1 MVTNREEH
9 LMQTFPL
16 ADGTTYIQNLDKH
29 FSNTMEYH
37 YHISQFNWNKDTNTF
52 YAEAPHLECIMPDGN
67 IHPEAFPNQK
77 GQFFI
82 DNTKTGGFRRFRF
95 RKELIGGIG
104 NEVFTEWIFE
114 SEDEIECRIAIN

>member
-9 LMQTFPL
+9 LMQTFPM

-29 FSNTMEYH
+29 MSKMEYH
-37 YHISQFNWNKDTNTF
+37 YHISQFNWNKDTNAF
-52 YAEAPHLECIMPDGN
+52 YAEAPHLECLLPDGN
-67 IHPEAFPNQK
+67 IHPEAFPNMK

-95 RKELIGGIG
+95 QRELKGGIG
-104 NEVFTEWIFE
+104 NEEFTEWIFE
-114 SEDEIECRIAIN
+114 SEDGIECRIAID

>member
-1 MVTNREEH
+1 MS
-9 LMQTFPL
+9 TFPL
-16 ADGTTYIQNLDKH
+16 EDGTTYIQNLDKH
-29 FSNTMEYH
+29 MSKMEYH
-37 YHISQFNWNKDTNTF
+37 YHISQFRWNKDTNTF
-52 YAEAPHLECIMPDGN
+52 YAEAPHLECLMPDGN

-82 DNTKTGGFRRFRF
+82 DNTKTGGFRRFTF

-104 NEVFTEWIFE
+104 NEVFIEWIFE

>member
-1 MVTNREEH
+1 MNREEH

-29 FSNTMEYH
+29 MSNMEYH
-37 YHISQFNWNKDTNTF
+37 YNIEQFNWNKDTNTF
-52 YAEAPHLECIMPDGN
+52 YGDAPHLVCIMPDGG

-95 RKELIGGIG
+95 RKELKGGMG

-114 SEDEIECRIAIN
+114 SEDEIECRIAID